1 MIQVIEGAIIIVAAL
16 VGMYIVCKCRD
27 CLDKFNGDK

>member
-1 MIQVIEGAIIIVAAL
+1 MIQLIEGAIIILAAL

-27 CLDKFNGDK
+27 CLDKCNGD